1 MNKLGIHRKCLKLV
15 FVMITSNQI
24 FDNRGCTDFWRVLKP
39 EMEKMGTLK
48 KNGDQKSHFGP
59 HGDQSPQM
67 GTNLGAVKVWSI
79 TFWLEQTRFFFIGQ
93 AVMGYQWLP
102 HTSFLTCTKTR
113 KLYFQKL
120 YFQYHWFAAE
130 FHCLAVGYTW
140 LMCTKKFEGH
150 IVPPNCSYSIIGPS
164 LWIFSAAVGVARP
177 QPLLPLEG
185 VSRVSQAKAN
195 LMLQQACLVR
205 DMG

>member
-1 MNKLGIHRKCLKLV
+1 
-15 FVMITSNQI
+15 
-24 FDNRGCTDFWRVLKP
+24 
-39 EMEKMGTLK
+39 MGTK
-48 KNGDQKSHFGP
+48 WGPKISFWSPWGPKSPNGDQLGS
-59 HGDQSPQM
+59 SESVINNILAR
-67 GTNLGAVKVWSI
+67 TNKI
-79 TFWLEQTRFFFIGQ
+79 FFIGQ

-177 QPLLPLEG
+177 QPLLPF
-185 VSRVSQAKAN
+185 
-195 LMLQQACLVR
+195 
-205 DMG
+205 

>member
-1 MNKLGIHRKCLKLV
+1 
-15 FVMITSNQI
+15 
-24 FDNRGCTDFWRVLKP
+24 
-39 EMEKMGTLK
+39 
-48 KNGDQKSHFGP
+48 
-59 HGDQSPQM
+59 
-67 GTNLGAVKVWSI
+67 
-79 TFWLEQTRFFFIGQ
+79 
-93 AVMGYQWLP
+93 MGYQWLP

-164 LWIFSAAVGVARP
+164 LWIFSAAVGVACP
-177 QPLLPLEG
+177 QPLQNLSFREAYSNNLSVFFNIVQKGGGG
-185 VSRVSQAKAN
+185 VKPMFKNFVAN
-195 LMLQQACLVR
+195 ILLF
-205 DMG
+205 